1 MSEPAR
7 EKARSLPSTT
17 RNAKIERC
25 ASCGAAFGPED
36 RFCSTCGANREPA
49 KKEQKAGRRGA
60 WLILSVS
67 VALLA
72 VLGVVALIYFSAPER
87 RSDTPVGHLTL
98 RGRAVLAID
107 PGPPVTSFVGT
118 GDGLFVSGDRGGS
131 WQSVSPS
138 SEVGAIGMA
147 ADPRLGIY
155 LAGTS
160 LWRFDIHKG
169 LTPIQTTLP
178 TADVVALAV
187 DPTDARRFYAV
198 VQGRGLLASGD
209 AGGTWQQVANLPTGA
224 NSLALAPT
232 ASARYFVG
240 TAAHGVFASS
250 DGRSWVNASGFVNGA
265 LPTANVSAVAF
276 DPGSG
281 DQYVSPSGQA
291 TSGALYAATDHGVYK
306 SIDSGIS
313 WSSMPFHRDTVALAV
328 ATDGSHLMLALDA
341 DGNVYRSKDGGN
353 SWSP

>member
-1 MSEPAR
+1 MTPN
-7 EKARSLPSTT
+7 T
-17 RNAKIERC
+17 KIERC

-36 RFCSTCGANREPA
+36 RFCSTCGANREPVA
-49 KKEQKAGRRGA
+49 KERKAGRRGS
-60 WLILSVS
+60 WLILSVA

-72 VLGVVALIYFSAPER
+72 VLGVVALIYFTAPER
-87 RSDTPVGHLTL
+87 RSDTPVGHVAF
-98 RGRAVLAID
+98 RGRPVLAID
-107 PGPPVTSFVGT
+107 SGPPVTAFVGT
-118 GDGLFVSGDRGGS
+118 GDGLQLSGDHGGS

-138 SEVGAIGMA
+138 SAVGAIGMA
-147 ADPRLGIY
+147 ADPRLGIF
-155 LAGTS
+155 LAGSS
-160 LWRFDIHKG
+160 LWRFDVHKG
-169 LTPIQTTLP
+169 LTPVKTSLP

-187 DPTDARRFYAV
+187 DPTDERRLYAV

-209 AGGTWQQVANLPTGA
+209 GGDAWQQVANLPTDA

-232 ASARYFVG
+232 ASARFFVG

-250 DGRSWVNASGFVNGA
+250 DGQSWVNASGFVNGA

-276 DPGSG
+276 DPHSG
-281 DQYVSPSGQA
+281 DQYVSPSGQS
-291 TSGALYAATDHGVYK
+291 TSGALYTATDRGVYK

-328 ATDGSHLMLALDA
+328 ATDGSHLMLALDSA
-341 DGNVYRSKDGGN
+341 GNVYRSQNGGN